1 MELGYFY
8 YIIVIIGSINILNMF
23 LEYSGIKKNP
33 DKHFNYSNKVVLTD
47 DSGPVIAI
55 FFDFLM
61 PFFSTQNN
69 P

>member
-1 MELGYFY
+1 
-8 YIIVIIGSINILNMF
+8 MF
-23 LEYSGIKKNP
+23 LEYSGIKKKP